1 MIGEKMKEK
10 KPLSVFVTLG
20 IGYAVFGAIILALC
34 VYAITQISFIDSQLK
49 QINNVNSA
57 KQRVA
62 IDFRGSVH
70 DRSISIRDVVLHA
83 SQSPFT
89 LDSVVKEIRELESNY
104 TDARARMKS
113 SFEDTKMLDAQEKE
127 ILSRIDAIDTKALP
141 LINSIIEL
149 KRTGSEDQAMAKLNE
164 VRPIFVSWLAVINE
178 FINLEESKNQAITP
192 VVERVVDVFEAV
204 FGASV
209 VISIILGVLIAF
221 FIIRHLSHMLGGEP
235 NTASRSVKL
244 IASGNLSESIKAKR
258 GSMLDDIAAMQE
270 KLRGIVSEIL
280 DSANGIFK
288 NTQLVASASANS
300 QKAAVSQSDTANHS
314 ASEIGN
320 IAQGIEQIATIARQT
335 EENSEKTLELSKKGQ
350 EVMTNTQQ
358 AIDEVTQMVNASASQ
373 ILELQKQSSEIGSS
387 ASLIAEIADQ
397 TNLLALNAAIEAARA
412 GEHGRGFAVV
422 ADEVRNLAERTAS
435 ATSQISMM
443 IKHIQEE
450 IQHVSDSMN
459 QAVPYAQKSMEL
471 AEHTSN
477 LLDEI
482 KEQASDSLAKAKD
495 VSESSGQQ
503 EEGVKKVQ
511 EGMQEMVKVSND
523 TMTLMG
529 KTSSAISELENIS
542 IKLRENIGFFK
553 L

>member
-1 MIGEKMKEK
+1 MKEK

-435 ATSQISMM
+435 ATSQISRM

>member
-1 MIGEKMKEK
+1 MKEK
-10 KPLSVFVTLG
+10 KPLSVFVILG
-20 IGYAVFGAIILALC
+20 IGYAIFGAIILALC

-70 DRSISIRDVVLHA
+70 DRSISIRDVVLRMP
-83 SQSPFT
+83 QSPFT

-113 SFEDTKMLDAQEKE
+113 GFEDTSMLDAQERE
-127 ILSRIDAIDTKALP
+127 ILARIDAINTRALP

-149 KRTGSEDQAMAKLNE
+149 KRAGNEEQAILKLNE

-209 VISIILGVLIAF
+209 VLSIILGVLIAF
-221 FIIRHLSHMLGGEP
+221 FIIRHLSNMLGGEP
-235 NTASRSVKL
+235 NTASRGVKL

-300 QKAAVSQSDTANHS
+300 QKAAVSQSDTAKHS

-350 EVMTNTQQ
+350 EVMTSTQQ

-435 ATSQISMM
+435 ATSQIATM

-459 QAVPYAQKSMEL
+459 QAVPYAQKSIEL

-511 EGMQEMVKVSND
+511 EGMEEMVKVSND